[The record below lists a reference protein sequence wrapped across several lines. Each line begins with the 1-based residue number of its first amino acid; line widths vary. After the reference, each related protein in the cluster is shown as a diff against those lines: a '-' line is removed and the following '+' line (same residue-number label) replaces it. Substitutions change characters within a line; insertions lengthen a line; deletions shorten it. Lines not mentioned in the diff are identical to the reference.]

1 MIKKYIEDI
10 VICIVSEK
18 SLPDQVDIVVI
29 GAGIVGLF
37 IARELSKYNLKILV
51 VDKNPDAGWGASK
64 GNAGIIH
71 AFQLP
76 FRSLKGKLCL
86 EGNKMYDRI
95 AKELDVPFKRVGLI
109 IISLNILES
118 LLAFIIYIYLKLNGI
133 ETHIIGKKKLKEL
146 EPNVNKKARLGLYL
160 PSAGIISVFDL
171 ITALIENCRENGV
184 IFSFN
189 TEVQK
194 IDLNDNISSVITN
207 KGIIKTRWIINVA
220 GVHADTI
227 ARMAGINNF
236 KIYPRKGTHL
246 ILSAKNVYNHLLAE
260 IPLKPD
266 PKTKGGGALLT
277 IDGKILLGP
286 NLKEDTVDKE
296 DTSTEHEDY
305 DIIINKYKR
314 IIPQIESI
322 DILVAYSGLRAASN
336 TNDFIINVPKKGFV
350 NVAGIQ
356 SPGLT
361 AAPAIAKMVVKLLEN
376 HNPNLSPRKDF
387 KHIRKRSA
395 KIKDL
400 ILEPENMIKIIEEN
414 PEYGEI
420 ICPCELVSKA
430 EILEAIRQGATTL
443 DSIKFRTGASMGE
456 CQGSYCTP
464 KILNILSSSLNISP
478 NNLTKKGGNS
488 WIVISHQ
495 LHHD

>member
-1 MIKKYIEDI
+1 MSERSFSDQADI
-10 VICIVSEK
+10 VI
-18 SLPDQVDIVVI
+18 I

-51 VDKNPDAGWGASK
+51 IDKNPDAGWGASK

-86 EGNKMYDRI
+86 EGNKMYDEI

-118 LLAFIIYIYLKLNGI
+118 LLALIIYIYLKLNGV

-146 EPNVNKKARLGLYL
+146 EPNLNKKAQLGLYL
-160 PSAGIISVFDL
+160 PSAGVISVFDL
-171 ITALIENCRENGV
+171 IVALIENYKENGV

-189 TEVQK
+189 TEAQK
-194 IDLNDNISSVITN
+194 IELNDNISSIITN
-207 KGIIKTRWIINVA
+207 KGVIRTKWIINAA
-220 GVHADTI
+220 GIYADTI

-266 PKTKGGGALLT
+266 SKTKGGGALLT

-286 NLKEDTVDKE
+286 NLKEDVVDRN
-296 DTSTEHEDY
+296 DVSTEHDDY

-322 DILVAYSGLRAASN
+322 DILVAYSGLRAASD
-336 TNDFIINVPKKGFV
+336 TNDFIINVPKRGFV

-361 AAPAIAKMVVKLLEN
+361 AAPAIAKMVIKLLEN
-376 HNPNLSPRKDF
+376 YNLKLLPRKEF
-387 KHIRKRSA
+387 KPIRKRSIKIRDLTTEPEKIA
-395 KIKDL
+395 KI
-400 ILEPENMIKIIEEN
+400 INEN

-430 EILEAIRQGATTL
+430 EILEAIKQGATTL

-456 CQGSYCTP
+456 CQGSYCIP
-464 KILNILSSSLNISP
+464 KILNILSSSLNTSP

-488 WIVISHQ
+488 WIVIKYENRNK
-495 LHHD
+495 

>member
-1 MIKKYIEDI
+1 
-10 VICIVSEK
+10 VSEK
-18 SLPDQVDIVVI
+18 SFPDQVDIVII

-37 IARELSKYNLKILV
+37 IARELSKYNLKTLV
-51 VDKNPDAGWGASK
+51 IDKNPDAGWGASK

-86 EGNKMYDRI
+86 EGNKMYDEI

-109 IISLNILES
+109 LISLNILES
-118 LLAFIIYIYLKLNGI
+118 FLAFIIYAYLKFNGV
-133 ETHIIGKKKLKEL
+133 ETHIISKKKLKEL
-146 EPNVNKKARLGLYL
+146 EPNINRKARLGLYI
-160 PSAGIISVFDL
+160 PSAGVISVFDL
-171 ITALIENCRENGV
+171 IIALTENCRENGV

-189 TEVQK
+189 TEAQK
-194 IDLNDNISSVITN
+194 IVLNDNISLIMTN
-207 KGIIKTRWIINVA
+207 KGIIKTKWIINVA
-220 GVHADTI
+220 GVYADTI
-227 ARMAGINNF
+227 AKMAGINNF

-246 ILSAKNVYNHLLAE
+246 ILPAKNVYNHLLAE

-286 NLKEDTVDKE
+286 NLKEDTTNKDDV
-296 DTSTEHEDY
+296 STEHDDY

-314 IIPQIESI
+314 LIPQIEYM

-336 TNDFIINVPKKGFV
+336 TNDFIINVPKKGFI

-361 AAPAIAKMVVKLLEN
+361 AAPAIAKMVIKLLEK
-376 HNPNLSPRKDF
+376 HDLKLPPRKEF
-387 KHIRKRSA
+387 KPTRKRPIRIRDLITEPEKIA
-395 KIKDL
+395 KIID
-400 ILEPENMIKIIEEN
+400 EN

-430 EILEAIRQGATTL
+430 EILEAIKQGATTL
-443 DSIKFRTGASMGE
+443 DSIKFRTNASMGE
-456 CQGSYCTP
+456 CQGSYCIP
-464 KILNILSSSLNISP
+464 KILNILSTSLNIPP
-478 NNLTKKGGNS
+478 NNITKKGGNS
-488 WIVISHQ
+488 WIVIKHENRNKQ
-495 LHHD
+495 